1 MGKFVRLFLIFLAS
15 ALVTVVFLSVHLDR
29 LPRMHID
36 GLPGVRHG
44 GSPRGPRSGPVA
56 PSGHITAGARHASA
70 QQLAASGRYREAQ
83 DVYLSIL
90 HDAPADAEAMQ
101 GLVAVRRQLAGGDAT
116 VLRRQA
122 AAFRQAIATGV
133 DMPDHYSPASMEM
146 LARACSQAAAAIEG
160 RSVAS
165 DRTQTVT
172 TSRVPPGISSPRSP
186 GTTSVDGRAGAGTTG
201 MANRR
206 EPAPQQSTEPQT
218 PNAQKPPDQRPRGPS
233 PAPVDAQPATPQ
245 SQSFSITLTPPSMPP
260 SPPPPAGSENS
271 SAAQPS
277 GPSPGSSETI
287 AVVSPPSSPAVTQSQ
302 GDLVRVDCQKR
313 AFVLRGSNGGD
324 EEYLTTASVA
334 IYIRGA
340 QSERLRDFC
349 GLQGFLGHLVVT
361 WSAADGDRRIARW
374 VSVILN

>member
-1 MGKFVRLFLIFLAS
+1 MGKFVQLFLIFLAS
-15 ALVTVVFLSVHLDR
+15 AVIAGVLLGVSLDR

-36 GLPGVRHG
+36 GLPGVRSG
-44 GSPRGPRSGPVA
+44 GGPPGPHAGSVA
-56 PSGHITAGARHASA
+56 PPSHITAGARHASA

-83 DVYLSIL
+83 DAYLSIL
-90 HDAPADAEAMQ
+90 NDAPADAEAMQ

-133 DMPDHYSPASMEM
+133 DMPEHYSPASMEM
-146 LARACSQAAAAIEG
+146 LARACLQAAAAIEG
-160 RSVAS
+160 RSVGS
-165 DRTQTVT
+165 DRPQTET
-172 TSRVPPGISSPRSP
+172 TLRVPPGTSSPMSP
-186 GTTSVDGRAGAGTTG
+186 GSTSVDGRAGAGTTR

-206 EPAPQQSTEPQT
+206 EPAPQQPSAPQT

-233 PAPVDAQPATPQ
+233 PAPADAQPAAPQ
-245 SQSFSITLTPPSMPP
+245 SQSFSITITPPSMPP
-260 SPPPPAGSENS
+260 SP

-313 AFVLRGSNGGD
+313 AFVLRGSTGGD

-349 GLQGFLGHLVVT
+349 GLQGFLGRLVVT